1 MKENWSFVLQSRR
14 WTDLPETGKEDPIIR
29 AENLT
34 FRYEDTIYRRAGKN
48 SAGEPVIAGLDLTL
62 YRGEAVAL
70 AGQNGAGKTTLGK
83 LFAGILKPSSGRVIL
98 FGKNAEEMQLFEI
111 GQKIGYCFQ
120 NPERQLFASTVEEEI
135 GFGLIFRG
143 RPKPE
148 VDRIT
153 EELIKLFQLES
164 VRGRFP
170 LNLSYGEKKRLALA
184 AGLALSP
191 EYLILDEP
199 TTGLDSRRIEILSR
213 VLKELRSRN
222 TGMLLISHNE
232 EFLYENTTRILTME
246 GGRIVHDHRI

>member
-1 MKENWSFVLQSRR
+1 MTKM
-14 WTDLPETGKEDPIIR
+14 GKEDPAIR
-29 AENLT
+29 AEDLT
-34 FRYEDTIYRRAGKN
+34 FRYEDSIHRRAGKS
-48 SAGEPVIAGLDLTL
+48 SAGEPVISGLGLTL

-70 AGQNGAGKTTLGK
+70 TGQNGAGKTTLGK
-83 LFAGILKPSSGRVIL
+83 LLAGIFKPSSGRVIL
-98 FGKNAEEMQLFEI
+98 FGKDTEEMQLFEI

-135 GFGLIFRG
+135 GFGLIYRG
-143 RPKPE
+143 RPKAE

-164 VRGRFP
+164 VRDCFP

-199 TTGLDSRRIEILSR
+199 TAGLDSRRIEILSR

-232 EFLYENTTRILTME
+232 EFLRDNTTRILTME
-246 GGRIVHDHRI
+246 GGRIIHDHRI

>member
-1 MKENWSFVLQSRR
+1 LS
-14 WTDLPETGKEDPIIR
+14 ETGKADPVIL

-34 FRYEDTIYRRAGKN
+34 FRYEDNIHRRGEKG
-48 SAGEPVIAGLDLTL
+48 SAGEPAIAGLDLTL

-83 LFAGILKPSSGRVIL
+83 LLAGILEPSSGRVL
-98 FGKNAEEMQLFEI
+98 LWGRDASDMQLFEI

-120 NPERQLFASTVEEEI
+120 NPERQLFAATVEEEI
-135 GFGLIFRG
+135 SFGLIYRG
-143 RPKPE
+143 MQKSE

-153 EELIKLFQLES
+153 GELIQLFELES
-164 VRGRFP
+164 VRDCFP

-184 AGLALSP
+184 ASLALSP

-199 TTGLDSRRIEILSR
+199 TAGLDSGRIEILGR

-222 TGMLLISHNE
+222 IGMLLISHNE
-232 EFLYENTTRILTME
+232 EFLRENTARILTME
-246 GGRIVHDHRI
+246 GGRIIRDQRI